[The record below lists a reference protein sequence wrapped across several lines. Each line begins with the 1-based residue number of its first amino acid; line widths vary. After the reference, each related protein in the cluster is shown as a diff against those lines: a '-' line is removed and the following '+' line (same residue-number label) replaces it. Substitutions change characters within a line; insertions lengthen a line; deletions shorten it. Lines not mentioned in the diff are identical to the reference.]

1 MHSKGGMILLP
12 SILAEQETLK
22 QEKTEE
28 EWIEAFAADVE
39 QQALRTTAHTI
50 YGKSIEELFRQYQKW
65 GGQREITPH
74 VWNTIMVEEIGEIAK
89 ALLDQDVVHA
99 QKEIVQAVTCLV
111 QLYHA
116 LKEADWGETW

>member
-74 VWNTIMVEEIGEIAK
+74 VWNTIMVEEVGEIAK
-89 ALLDQDVVHA
+89 ALLDKDAAHA
-99 QKEIVQAVTCLV
+99 QKEIIQAVTCLV

-116 LKEADWGETW
+116 LKEEDWGETW

>member
-1 MHSKGGMILLP
+1 MILLP

-65 GGQREITPH
+65 RGQREITPH
-74 VWNTIMVEEIGEIAK
+74 VWNTTMVEEIGEIAK

-116 LKEADWGETW
+116 LKEADWGEAW